1 MIVTTFAFL
10 NLLIYNAQVF
20 NLNFNM
26 NSKIT
31 IRFATLK
38 DLPSIV
44 TIYNQAIKSNC
55 ATGDTE
61 EVLLDDRIK
70 WFNKFDNNSYP
81 LYIAEINKKVVGYC
95 TISPYRPG
103 RKAMSKVAE
112 ISYYVDYSFHKKG
125 IGTALLNYAILDC
138 KRIGKKNLVAF
149 LLDINTST
157 IGLLT
162 KFNFKQLGH
171 LPNVIELKTRVCGH
185 YIYGLKIK
193 I

>member
-1 MIVTTFAFL
+1 ML
-10 NLLIYNAQVF
+10 S
-20 NLNFNM
+20 FNM
-26 NSKIT
+26 KTKIS

-38 DLPSIV
+38 DLPSIIA
-44 TIYNQAIKSNC
+44 IYNQAIKSNC

-61 EVLLDDRIK
+61 EFCLNDRIE
-70 WFNKFDNNSYP
+70 WFNKFDNNNHP
-81 LYIAEINKKVVGYC
+81 LYVAQINKKIVGYC
-95 TISPYRPG
+95 SISPYRPG
-103 RKAMSKVAE
+103 RTAMSKVAE

-125 IGTALLNYAILDC
+125 IGTALLNYVITDC
-138 KRIGKKNLVAF
+138 TRIGKKNLLAF

-185 YIYGLKIK
+185 YIYGLKITNT
-193 I
+193 